1 MPKGL
6 HSFIDRTSYDFRQQ
20 RLPGYPTEVPGH
32 LLLADILARPDPHD
46 LEIAIGVF
54 GLTQVRS
61 MLSQMIEKGRITPA
75 AVKEVEA
82 HLPKDQLFKTL

>member
-6 HSFIDRTSYDFRQQ
+6 HSFIDRTKYEFRQE
-20 RLPGYPTEVPGH
+20 RLTGYPKEVPGH
-32 LLLADILARPDPHD
+32 LLLADVLARPEPHD
-46 LEIAIGVF
+46 LHLVIGIF

-82 HLPKDQLFKTL
+82 QLPEDQLFKTL